1 MTREL
6 NRRHFLGTSAAG
18 ATFLHT
24 IFSSTQTGHAS
35 STPLAPGKT
44 KTRVGKVYLGHPTPG
59 WPSHQVDL
67 AADVK
72 AYEEQFEKLM
82 PELQDIEFV
91 DGQLVSSMEQC
102 TEAIAKFDGKV
113 DGILAIHLSL
123 GTGGYI
129 AELLKLNVPVM
140 LFTLPYAGHEWHT
153 IAPLQ
158 KQGAMIEVLPSSDYR
173 DLLTAIRPFRAIH
186 RLNEAKL
193 LCISR
198 AEVSPDYAQ
207 AIKDKFGTE
216 IKQISLDRLTELY
229 HSADQNE
236 VDYDARQWISN
247 ARKIVEPTRE
257 EIYNSSRMYVAMK
270 NLLAEEQA
278 DTVTIDCLGM
288 GLMQRGMAYPCL
300 GFARL
305 DDQGLGG
312 VCEAD
317 LKSSMTHLIF
327 MFLTGKPGFVTDPV
341 FDLANSTLIHAHCV
355 SPLKMD
361 GPQGESCAYDIRSH
375 LEDNQG
381 VSLRVIMR
389 TGQKV
394 SMARLI
400 GAENL
405 LFSTA
410 EIVDTPD
417 VNRGCRTKITTKV
430 KNPQRLLENWSC
442 GLHRVVF
449 YGDHTT
455 DIRRFCRFRNLRLI
469 MEEEEIVHDIP
480 GLEWETY
487 VHA

>member
-113 DGILAIHLSL
+113 DESLLSTQSGNRRL
-123 GTGGYI
+123 YP
-129 AELLKLNVPVM
+129 ELLKLNVPVM
-140 LFTLPYAGHEWHT
+140 LYPAVCGHEWHT
-153 IAPLQ
+153 IALQ

-173 DLLTAIRPFRAIH
+173 DLSPPFALPCHPSIKRSQTAVHQPCRGQSGLCPAI
-186 RLNEAKL
+186 
-193 LCISR
+193 
-198 AEVSPDYAQ
+198 
-207 AIKDKFGTE
+207 DKFGTE
-216 IKQISLDRLTELY
+216 IKQISLDRLTVLY

-341 FDLANSTLIHAHCV
+341 FDLANSTLIHATAYH
-355 SPLKMD
+355 PED
-361 GPQGESCAYDIRSH
+361 G
-375 LEDNQG
+375 
-381 VSLRVIMR
+381 R
-389 TGQKV
+389 TAG
-394 SMARLI
+394 
-400 GAENL
+400 
-405 LFSTA
+405 
-410 EIVDTPD
+410 
-417 VNRGCRTKITTKV
+417 
-430 KNPQRLLENWSC
+430 
-442 GLHRVVF
+442 
-449 YGDHTT
+449 
-455 DIRRFCRFRNLRLI
+455 
-469 MEEEEIVHDIP
+469 
-480 GLEWETY
+480 
-487 VHA
+487 